1 MPDDTYPHPPE
12 PDESA
17 PDAPQTRPLKE
28 QIAFERR
35 MVLLVGSLQFV
46 SSLSLMMVA
55 PLGPALSAALG
66 VDPSHM
72 GLIAGSFTG
81 ASAISGI
88 VLALFLDR
96 FDRRRALTFAMIG
109 VVAGSVASAL
119 AANLTM
125 LLSARIFAGL
135 CGGPAGA
142 LSMSVLVDNI
152 PLERRGRAMGA
163 ALGSVSIAT
172 IVGIPLGL
180 QLALWGG
187 WRLPFVALAIGGALV
202 VLGVLSLLPPQRAH
216 LALMDQIRE
225 HPGRRMARIALK
237 PTSMLAFGIGV
248 AAQVPTVL
256 MSVNMSVFVTFNLGL
271 PVEDLRL
278 VYVLSGVLSL
288 IGMRLTGP
296 LVDRFGA
303 TPVTVFTSMLSA
315 VLIYTLYYDWAWLQL
330 PVLLLAPM
338 FMLTN
343 MSRYAAQAATVS
355 KVPAPADRAGFM
367 AIYQSVQQIS
377 SAFGAVLSSAL
388 LSSSADGKIL
398 HMPRLALLSLSL
410 VAIGPMIMYQLE
422 KRLKN
427 GGGSV

>member
-1 MPDDTYPHPPE
+1 
-12 PDESA
+12 
-17 PDAPQTRPLKE
+17 
-28 QIAFERR
+28 

-55 PLGPALSAALG
+55 PLGPALSAALD

-81 ASAISGI
+81 AAAISGI
-88 VLALFLDR
+88 GLALFLDR
-96 FDRRRALTFAMIG
+96 FDRRKALAWAMMG
-109 VVAGSVASAL
+109 VVAGSVASAF
-119 AANLTM
+119 ANDLTM

-187 WRLPFVALAIGGALV
+187 WRLPFVALALGGFLV

-216 LALMDQIRE
+216 LALQGDVRE
-225 HPGRRMARIALK
+225 KPGPRMARIALQ
-237 PTSMLAFGIGV
+237 PTALLAFAIGV

-271 PVEDLRL
+271 PVEDLVI
-278 VYVLSGVLSL
+278 VYVLSGVFSL
-288 IGMRLTGP
+288 LGMRVTGP

-303 TPVTVFTSMLSA
+303 TYVTIFTSVLSA
-315 VLIYTLYYDWAWLQL
+315 ALIYTLYFDWEWLRL

-338 FMLTN
+338 FMMAN

-367 AIYQSVQQIS
+367 AIYQSVQQVA
-377 SAFGAVLSSAL
+377 SAFGALLSSAL
-388 LSSSADGKIL
+388 LASSADGRITG
-398 HMPRLALLSLSL
+398 MPRLALLALSL
-410 VAIGPMIMYQLE
+410 VAIGPVVMWMLE
-422 KRLKN
+422 TRLKKA
-427 GGGSV
+427 GAT

>member
-1 MPDDTYPHPPE
+1 M
-12 PDESA
+12 
-17 PDAPQTRPLKE
+17 
-28 QIAFERR
+28 
-35 MVLLVGSLQFV
+35 
-46 SSLSLMMVA
+46 
-55 PLGPALSAALG
+55 
-66 VDPSHM
+66 
-72 GLIAGSFTG
+72 
-81 ASAISGI
+81 
-88 VLALFLDR
+88 
-96 FDRRRALTFAMIG
+96 
-109 VVAGSVASAL
+109 
-119 AANLTM
+119 
-125 LLSARIFAGL
+125 
-135 CGGPAGA
+135 
-142 LSMSVLVDNI
+142 
-152 PLERRGRAMGA
+152 
-163 ALGSVSIAT
+163 
-172 IVGIPLGL
+172 
-180 QLALWGG
+180 
-187 WRLPFVALAIGGALV
+187 ALAIGGALV

>member
-1 MPDDTYPHPPE
+1 
-12 PDESA
+12 
-17 PDAPQTRPLKE
+17 
-28 QIAFERR
+28 

-55 PLGPALSAALG
+55 PLGPSLSAALG

-88 VLALFLDR
+88 TLALFLDR
-96 FDRRRALTFAMIG
+96 FDRRKALACAMVG
-109 VVAGSVASAL
+109 VVLGSVAASL
-119 AANLTM
+119 ATDLTT
-125 LLSARIFAGL
+125 LLAARIFAGL

-187 WRLPFVALAIGGALV
+187 WRLPFAALALGGFLV
-202 VLGVLSLLPPQRAH
+202 ALGVLSLLPPQRAH
-216 LALMDQIRE
+216 LAHLDQIRE
-225 HPGRRMARIALK
+225 PPGRRMARIALK
-237 PTSMLAFGIGV
+237 PASLLAFSLGV

-271 PVEDLRL
+271 PLEDLRY
-278 VYVLSGVLSL
+278 VYILSGVLSL
-288 IGMRLTGP
+288 LGMRLTGP

-303 TPVTVFTSMLSA
+303 TYVTISTSILSA
-315 VLIYTLYYDWAWLQL
+315 FLIYTLYYDWHWLQL
-330 PVLLLAPM
+330 PVMLLAPM
-338 FMLTN
+338 FMMAN

-367 AIYQSVQQIS
+367 AVYQSVQQVA
-377 SAFGAVLSSAL
+377 SAFGAVLSSAML
-388 LSSSADGKIL
+388 TSTADGRIQ
-398 HMPRLALLSLSL
+398 HMPRLALLALSL
-410 VAIGPMIMYQLE
+410 VAVGPVVMWMLE
-422 KRLKN
+422 TRLKKA
-427 GGGSV
+427 GPA